1 MTSWMICMMMI
12 LNPQLLNDLHMKS
25 YNYLKPAFLSIL
37 FLGMGVHA
45 FADYASRMKE
55 RLPVLV
61 ESKDKGLVG
70 EGTDGFVYLR
80 EGSSEK
86 VKDMVSSENE
96 DRKLLFKAMA
106 SKTGGSVDD
115 VATKFS
121 KALVTKS
128 KKGHWFRKSSGEWMQ
143 RK

>member
-1 MTSWMICMMMI
+1 MTI
-12 LNPQLLNDLHMKS
+12 LNPQLLNDLYMKS
-25 YNYLKPAFLSIL
+25 YNFLKPVFLSFL
-37 FLGMGVHA
+37 FLGLSTA
-45 FADYASRMKE
+45 IFADYASRMKE
-55 RLPVLV
+55 RLPTLV
-61 ESKDKGLVG
+61 ESKDQGLVG

-80 EGSSEK
+80 EGYSEK